1 MNKFQDGQSVG
12 SRVKQG
18 DIIGYVGSTGLAT
31 GPHVCYRFWKDNRQI
46 DHRALKFP
54 PAKAMPDSLLPDFMV
69 QRDIFLEK
77 LNLAGDPVQDTQQQM
92 IDEKKRMEEM
102 KAIKREN
109 AK

>member
-1 MNKFQDGQSVG
+1 
-12 SRVKQG
+12 
-18 DIIGYVGSTGLAT
+18 
-31 GPHVCYRFWKDNRQI
+31 
-46 DHRALKFP
+46 
-54 PAKAMPDSLLPDFMV
+54 MPDSLLPDFMV